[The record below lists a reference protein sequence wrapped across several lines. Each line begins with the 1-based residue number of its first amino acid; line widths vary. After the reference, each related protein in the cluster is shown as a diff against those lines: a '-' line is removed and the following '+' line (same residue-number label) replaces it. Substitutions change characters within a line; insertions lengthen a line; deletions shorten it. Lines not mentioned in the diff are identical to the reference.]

1 MIKIFVIIAVIIC
14 LLLLK
19 SYFIFKMIKFFNF
32 VLHFQELISQIRAQ
46 KKTVL
51 TLNITGQ
58 KFISASP
65 DAAKIASLKQRIK
78 VTSF

>member
-1 MIKIFVIIAVIIC
+1 MST
-14 LLLLK
+14 LL
-19 SYFIFKMIKFFNF
+19 NF

-78 VTSF
+78 VIIFIVLIFVILIFKKSNKKYVN